1 MGRESSAY
9 ARLELPTLGAALSQD
24 RDEEGRREISLAKTP
39 RRQDAEGEFGGSEI
53 FLLFASAALADI
65 ISLITTI
72 RFGAGAAVLE
82 IVRQQGR
89 KR

>member
-1 MGRESSAY
+1 MRGWNCPLWGQLYPKIATKKGDGKY
-9 ARLELPTLGAALSQD
+9 LS
-24 RDEEGRREISLAKTP
+24 P